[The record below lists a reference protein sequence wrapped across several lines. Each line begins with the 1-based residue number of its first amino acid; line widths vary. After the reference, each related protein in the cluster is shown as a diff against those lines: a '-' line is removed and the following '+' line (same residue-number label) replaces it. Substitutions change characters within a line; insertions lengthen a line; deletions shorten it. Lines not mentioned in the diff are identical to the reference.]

1 MKAVRKKMKPVRT
14 LEAIVKAPGEKPRVT
29 VIANTLEAMQSIVG
43 GHIEVV
49 GFTNHNVIVC
59 NEEGRMLGLP
69 ENAQGICGTMI
80 VLGRG
85 CGDGE
90 FSDVVEVKYVLSL
103 LREEPG
109 AADDAARWASSRA

>member
-43 GHIEVV
+43 GRIEVV
-49 GFTNHNVIVC
+49 SFTTHNVIVC
-59 NEEGRMLGLP
+59 NEEGRLLGLP
-69 ENAQGICGTMI
+69 ENAHGICGTMI
-80 VLGRG
+80 VLGRWH
-85 CGDGE
+85 GE
-90 FSDVVEVKYVLSL
+90 FSDVVGPKYILSL

-109 AADDAARWASSRA
+109 AADDAARWASSHA